1 QKLTTTG
8 SCADAPQV
16 RVTHA
21 FHPWRGRSF
30 PFVVSKQLWGE
41 WRVTVRLED
50 GSFRSLPISWT
61 DQAPPEPYVTVGGGR
76 SRFRV
81 EDLLQLAE
89 WLSERA
95 QLGSED
101 VK

>member
-1 QKLTTTG
+1 MR
-8 SCADAPQV
+8 QV
-16 RVTHA
+16 RVTHP

-30 PFVVSKQLWGE
+30 PFVATKSLWGE

-50 GSFRSLPISWT
+50 GSFRSLPIGWT
-61 DQAPPEPYVTVGGGR
+61 DQAPAELYASVGKGR

-81 EDLLQLAE
+81 EDLIELAE
-89 WLSERA
+89 WLSARTGE
-95 QLGSED
+95 GGGD